1 MKYTHIIWDFN
12 GTLLCDMQTGIDSVN
27 IMLKGRG
34 LKTIDTIEEY
44 RERFDFPIEDYYRS
58 LGFDFERE
66 PYSVL
71 APIWVDLYNERV
83 GSAGMCDGARDVL
96 EHIRGLNLKQLV
108 LSACEINMLNE
119 QTSSL
124 GIRDY
129 FSELIGLDNIHASG
143 KVTLALAW
151 REKNQDARA
160 LMIGDTTHDAKVA
173 LEIGADCLLYAG
185 GHQSRERLLACNFP
199 VIEHLSEII
208 EYL

>member
-71 APIWVDLYNERV
+71 APVWVDLYNERV
-83 GSAGMCDGARDVL
+83 GSAGMCDDARDVL

-151 REKNQDARA
+151 REKNHDARA
-160 LMIGDTTHDAKVA
+160 LIIGDTTHDAKVA
-173 LEIGADCLLYAG
+173 REIGADCLLYAG

-208 EYL
+208 QYL